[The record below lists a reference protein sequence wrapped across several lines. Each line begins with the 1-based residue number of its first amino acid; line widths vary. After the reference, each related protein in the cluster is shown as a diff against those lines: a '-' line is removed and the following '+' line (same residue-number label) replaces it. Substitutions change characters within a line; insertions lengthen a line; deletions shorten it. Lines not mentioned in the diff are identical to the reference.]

1 MIGNWPEEHMLTMRR
16 LQSIADQVKFI
27 SDYERQH
34 KVKLKRERQEVLDRL
49 WAFTCDAP
57 DTPGF
62 DGVKYSEK
70 HHKHTDAAR
79 SVIEEIGS
87 RSRRRIPG
95 LRHEHVVPRSLIE
108 KMIFSDSN
116 AIEGMKEGVA
126 HILKKYLKV
135 AVVTKEEARLLD
147 SSGFKTKMPEDWDR
161 EDPYARYKKVGIML
175 NNPV

>member
-1 MIGNWPEEHMLTMRR
+1 MIGNWKEDHMLTMRR
-16 LQSIADQVKFI
+16 LKFI
-27 SDYERQH
+27 AKQVQFINNYEKSH
-34 KVKLKRERQEVLDRL
+34 DVKLKRERQEVMDML

-62 DGVKYSEK
+62 DSVKYSEK
-70 HHKHTDAAR
+70 YHKYTDAALA
-79 SVIEEIGS
+79 VIEELGS

-95 LRHEHVVPRSLIE
+95 LRHEHVVPRSMIE
-108 KMIFSDSN
+108 KMIFSDPY

-147 SSGFKTKMPEDWDR
+147 SSGFKTKMPEDWDH
-161 EDPYARYKKVGIML
+161 EDPYARYEKVGINL
-175 NNPV
+175 NNPA